1 MNINIMINMTW
12 TPFCKKEKKNQAAR
26 TIIVIIIITI
36 IITLWEPT
44 QCLDQPQGE
53 ALWPLEGSL
62 DEHPDGAITDKSC

>member
-44 QCLDQPQGE
+44 RCLDQPQGE

-62 DEHPDGAITDKSC
+62 DEHPDGAISDKSC